1 MSNRP
6 IIAIPADRKL
16 VGIHPFHMVGEKYLN
31 AIKEVSMG
39 VPWIIPALGYDEVT
53 ENILDSVDGVFL
65 TGSYSNIEPHHY
77 GKEESRPGTVSY
89 THLTLPT
96 ICSV

>member
-6 IIAIPADRKL
+6 IIAVPADRKL

-53 ENILDSVDGVFL
+53 ENI
-65 TGSYSNIEPHHY
+65 
-77 GKEESRPGTVSY
+77 R
-89 THLTLPT
+89 
-96 ICSV
+96 